1 MFDEFRPRALKT
13 ADFGSAQN
21 TIQNSIIMSFDVF
34 FGNQHLRV
42 TSIEHQN
49 DFCVTQLRMSIW
61 TQKQEMFKKQQAQ
74 CSQKPFV
81 SWHVSSHSQFV
92 SGSQTQIRCV
102 RSLPRKLEERLSSAK
117 ELTTIFCFLREDF
130 NPGLPLV
137 PLFWEAHELKSD
149 KFSS

>member
-1 MFDEFRPRALKT
+1 MF
-13 ADFGSAQN
+13 
-21 TIQNSIIMSFDVF
+21 F

-117 ELTTIFCFLREDF
+117 ELTAIFLKVVGPAVSQGKILTATELQCTEGNVDK
-130 NPGLPLV
+130 GEISCS
-137 PLFWEAHELKSD
+137 LFFRLCKMS
-149 KFSS
+149 F